1 MIPEQVLGTKTILM
15 KPLITGSVIFLIGI
29 FSFFG
34 LKKFNSYPVF
44 YDHNGQLTG
53 NQVKIWADTTTPTT
67 GTGFS
72 IDISSAGFSVI
83 KSATVTAQNN
93 TAAIGSMPIVVIK
106 SVTTTAIVVNIMEQ
120 NSATTTILGIT
131 VLSGS
136 PLQLA
141 TTTTGFLLNVKVEG
155 F

>member
-1 MIPEQVLGTKTILM
+1 MKTLIYGVVLA
-15 KPLITGSVIFLIGI
+15 FIGI
-29 FSFFG
+29 LSFIGFE
-34 LKKFNSYPVF
+34 KSNSYPVF
-44 YDHNGQLTG
+44 YDHNGQLIV
-53 NQVKIWADTTTPTT
+53 NQVKIWADTTSPTT
-67 GTGFS
+67 GNGFS

-93 TAAIGSMPIVVIK
+93 TASIVSMPIVVIK
-106 SVTTTAIVVNIMEQ
+106 SISTTALVVNIMEQ

-141 TTTTGFLLNVKVEG
+141 STTTGMLLNIKVEG
-155 F
+155 Y

>member
-1 MIPEQVLGTKTILM
+1 MKTIA
-15 KPLITGSVIFLIGI
+15 TIFVAAILAILSFIG
-29 FSFFG
+29 FE
-34 LKKFNSYPVF
+34 KFNSYPVF
-44 YDHNGQLTG
+44 YDHNGQLVS
-53 NQVKIWADTTTPTT
+53 NQVKIWADTTTPTS
-67 GTGFS
+67 GSGFS

-106 SVTTTAIVVNIMEQ
+106 SVSTTAIVVNIMEQ

-141 TTTTGFLLNVKVEG
+141 SSTSGFLLNVKVEG
-155 F
+155 Y